1 MGLVAVIYCIPK
13 YKIKSMARFLKDRSK
28 AKGMVPGS
36 LVLLGRR
43 KMEKPIIQMMRYDT
57 ADLLEESF
65 DSFIEANEKC
75 QQGKVNWINIYGLHD
90 LDMIKQLGEEFKFPS
105 LLLEDILNTDQS
117 PKYENGETYDAFIMK
132 ILYQEENSNRI
143 HAEQITLVL
152 GEDYVLTLQEREGDV
167 FNVVRERIR
176 KNKGRVRSRGNDY
189 LAYALMDALVDNYS
203 ILIENIG
210 RQVEDMEDRLFKNMD
225 SKIVEEI
232 YQFKTELNYIRKAVR
247 PMREF
252 IASLLRT
259 EDTFFQEKSIA
270 FLRDLNDLI
279 IQCSEAVE
287 MYNNM
292 TSDQLNIYNSNMS
305 NRMNEVMKTLT
316 IFASIFIP
324 LTFIAGIY
332 GMNFEYIP
340 ELKLKYGYLVFWVVI
355 LILAGGLLIYFRR
368 KKWL

>member
-1 MGLVAVIYCIPK
+1 
-13 YKIKSMARFLKDRSK
+13 MARFLKDRSK

-36 LVLLGRR
+36 LVLIGRQ
-43 KMEKPIIQMMRYDT
+43 KMDNPIVQLIRYNKD
-57 ADLLEESF
+57 DLLEETVDSF
-65 DSFIEANEKC
+65 DVVKEKC
-75 QQGKVNWINIYGLHD
+75 QPQQVNWINIYGLHD
-90 LDMIKQLGEEFKFPS
+90 LETIKQIGEEFKLPS

-117 PKYENGETYDAFIMK
+117 PKYENGESYDAFIIK
-132 ILYQEENSNRI
+132 ILHPEEGSKRI

-152 GEDYVLTLQEREGDV
+152 GENYVLTLQERKGDV
-167 FNVVRERIR
+167 FEVVRERIR
-176 KNKGRVRSRGNDY
+176 KSKGRVRTRGNDY

-203 ILIENIG
+203 ILIEDIG
-210 RQVEDMEDRLFKNMD
+210 RQVEDIEERLFKQMD

-252 IASLLRT
+252 MASLLRT
-259 EDTFFQEKSIA
+259 EDTFFQEKNIA
-270 FLRDLNDLI
+270 YLKDLNDMV
-279 IQCSEAVE
+279 IQCTEAVE
-287 MYNNM
+287 MYNSM

-332 GMNFEYIP
+332 GMNFEYMP
-340 ELKLKYGYLVFWVVI
+340 ELKLKYSYLVFWVMI
-355 LILAGGLLIYFRR
+355 LILGGGLMIYFKR

>member
-1 MGLVAVIYCIPK
+1 
-13 YKIKSMARFLKDRSK
+13 MARFLKDRSK

-36 LVLLGRR
+36 LVLIGRQ
-43 KMEKPIIQMMRYDT
+43 KMDTPIFQLIRYNKS
-57 ADLLEESF
+57 DLLQETFESF
-65 DSFIEANEKC
+65 TEVQKFI
-75 QQGKVNWINIYGLHD
+75 QPRQVNWINIYGLHD
-90 LDMIKQLGEEFKFPS
+90 LDLIKQLGEAFNLPS
-105 LLLEDILNTDQS
+105 LLLEDILNTDQP
-117 PKYENGETYDAFIMK
+117 PKYENGETFDAFIMK
-132 ILYQEENSNRI
+132 ILHKEEGSNRI

-152 GEDYVLTLQEREGDV
+152 GENYVLTLQERKGDV
-167 FNVVRERIR
+167 FEMVRERIR
-176 KNKGRVRSRGNDY
+176 KNKGRVRLCENDY

-210 RQVEDMEDRLFKNMD
+210 RQVEEIEDRLFRNMD
-225 SKIVEEI
+225 AKIVEEI

-252 IASLLRT
+252 IGILMRT
-259 EDTFFQEKSIA
+259 EDSFFQEKNSA
-270 FLRDLNDLI
+270 FLKDLNDLI
-279 IQCSEAVE
+279 SQCTEAVE
-287 MYNNM
+287 TYNSM

-305 NRMNEVMKTLT
+305 NKMNDVMKTLT

-340 ELKLKYGYLVFWVVI
+340 ELKFKYGYLLFWVIIFI
-355 LILAGGLLIYFRR
+355 LGGGLLIYFKR

>member
-1 MGLVAVIYCIPK
+1 
-13 YKIKSMARFLKDRSK
+13 MARFLKDRSK

-36 LVLLGRR
+36 LVLIGRQ
-43 KMEKPIIQMMRYDT
+43 KMDKPIIQLIQFNKN
-57 ADLLEESF
+57 DLLEETFETFSDVKKKF
-65 DSFIEANEKC
+65 QPEL
-75 QQGKVNWINIYGLHD
+75 VNWINIYGLHD
-90 LDMIKQLGEEFKFPS
+90 LEMIKQLGEEFKFPS

-132 ILYQEENSNRI
+132 ILSQEEGSKRI

-152 GEDYVLTLQEREGDV
+152 GENYVLTLQERKGDV
-167 FNVVRERIR
+167 FDVVRERIR
-176 KNKGRVRSRGNDY
+176 KCKGRVRSSGNDY

-232 YQFKTELNYIRKAVR
+232 YQFKTELNYIRRAVR

-259 EDTFFQEKSIA
+259 EDTFFQEKNIA
-270 FLRDLNDLI
+270 FLKDLNDLI
-279 IQCSEAVE
+279 IQCTEAVE
-287 MYNNM
+287 MYNSM

-332 GMNFEYIP
+332 GMNFDYIP
-340 ELKLKYGYLVFWVVI
+340 ELKFKYGYLVFWVVI
-355 LILAGGLLIYFRR
+355 LLLGGGLLIYFRR

>member
-1 MGLVAVIYCIPK
+1 
-13 YKIKSMARFLKDRSK
+13 MARFLKDRSK

-36 LVLLGRR
+36 LVLIGRQ
-43 KMEKPIIQMMRYDT
+43 KMDKPIFQMIRYNQSE
-57 ADLLEESF
+57 LLEETFESF
-65 DSFIEANEKC
+65 ADVQKVY
-75 QQGKVNWINIYGLHD
+75 QPDRVNWINIYGLHD
-90 LDMIKQLGEEFKFPS
+90 LDMIKQLGEEFNLPG

-117 PKYENGETYDAFIMK
+117 PKYENGESYDAFIMK
-132 ILYQEENSNRI
+132 ILHQEEGSKRI

-152 GEDYVLTLQEREGDV
+152 GEKYVLTLQERKGDV
-167 FNVVRERIR
+167 FDVVRERIR
-176 KNKGRVRSRGNDY
+176 KNKGRVRLCENDY

-210 RQVEDMEDRLFKNMD
+210 RQVEDMEERLFRNMD

-232 YQFKTELNYIRKAVR
+232 YQFRTELNYIRKAVR

-252 IASLLRT
+252 INTLLRT
-259 EDTFFQEKSIA
+259 EDTFFQEKNTA
-270 FLRDLNDLI
+270 FLKDLNDLI
-279 IQCSEAVE
+279 SQCSEAVE
-287 MYNNM
+287 MYNSM

-305 NRMNEVMKTLT
+305 NKMNEVMKTLT

-340 ELKLKYGYLVFWVVI
+340 ELKFKYGYLVFWVII
-355 LILAGGLLIYFRR
+355 LILGGGLLIYFRR
-368 KKWL
+368 KKWM

>member
-1 MGLVAVIYCIPK
+1 
-13 YKIKSMARFLKDRSK
+13 MARFLKDRSN

-36 LVLLGRR
+36 LVLIGRQ
-43 KMEKPIIQMMRYDT
+43 KMDKPIVQLIRYNEV
-57 ADLLEESF
+57 DLLEETVGSF
-65 DSFIEANEKC
+65 DEVKEKL
-75 QQGKVNWINIYGLHD
+75 QAEQVNWINIYGLHD
-90 LDMIKQLGEEFKFPS
+90 LETIKQLGVEFKLPS
-105 LLLEDILNTDQS
+105 LLLEDMLNTDQS
-117 PKYENGETYDAFIMK
+117 PKYENGESYDAFIMK
-132 ILYQEENSNRI
+132 ILHPEEGSKRI

-152 GEDYVLTLQEREGDV
+152 GENYVLTLQERKADV
-167 FNVVRERIR
+167 FEVVRERIR
-176 KNKGRVRSRGNDY
+176 KSKGRIRARGNDY
-189 LAYALMDALVDNYS
+189 LAYALTDALVDNYS

-210 RQVEDMEDRLFKNMD
+210 RQVEDIEERLFKQMD
-225 SKIVEEI
+225 SKLVEEI

-252 IASLLRT
+252 MTSLLRT
-259 EDTFFQEKSIA
+259 EDTFFQKKNIA
-270 FLRDLNDLI
+270 YLKDLNDLLV
-279 IQCSEAVE
+279 QCTEAVE

-340 ELKLKYGYLVFWVVI
+340 ELKFKYGYLVFWIII
-355 LILAGGLLIYFRR
+355 LMLGGGLLIYFRR
-368 KKWL
+368 KNWL

>member
-1 MGLVAVIYCIPK
+1 
-13 YKIKSMARFLKDRSK
+13 MARFLKDRSK

-36 LVLLGRR
+36 LVLIGRQ
-43 KMEKPIIQMMRYDT
+43 KMDKPIFQIMRFNKDE
-57 ADLLEESF
+57 LLEETF
-65 DSFIEANEKC
+65 ETFAEI
-75 QQGKVNWINIYGLHD
+75 QQVYQPDRVNWINVYGLHD
-90 LDMIKQLGEEFKFPS
+90 LDMIKQLGVEYKFPS

-117 PKYENGETYDAFIMK
+117 PKYENGESYDAFIMK
-132 ILYQEENSNRI
+132 ILHQEEGSKRI

-152 GEDYVLTLQEREGDV
+152 GENYVLTLQERTGDV
-167 FNVVRERIR
+167 FDVVRERIR
-176 KNKGRVRSRGNDY
+176 KNKGRVRVSGNDY

-225 SKIVEEI
+225 AKIVEEI

-252 IASLLRT
+252 ITNLLRT
-259 EDTFFQEKSIA
+259 EDTFFQEKNIA
-270 FLRDLNDLI
+270 FLKDLNDLI
-279 IQCSEAVE
+279 VQCTEAVE
-287 MYNNM
+287 MYNSM

-305 NRMNEVMKTLT
+305 NKMNEVMKTLT

-340 ELKLKYGYLVFWVVI
+340 ELKFKYGYLVFWIII
-355 LILAGGLLIYFRR
+355 LILAGGLLVYFKR

>member
-1 MGLVAVIYCIPK
+1 
-13 YKIKSMARFLKDRSK
+13 MARFLKDRSK

-36 LVLLGRR
+36 LVFIGRQ
-43 KMEKPIIQMMRYDT
+43 KMDKPIFQMIGYDQSE
-57 ADLLEESF
+57 LLEETYESF
-65 DSFIEANEKC
+65 AAI
-75 QQGKVNWINIYGLHD
+75 QQVFQPDRVNWINIYGLHD
-90 LDMIKQLGEEFKFPS
+90 LDMIKQLGEAFKLPG
-105 LLLEDILNTDQS
+105 LLLEDMLNTDQS
-117 PKYENGETYDAFIMK
+117 PKYENGDTYDAFIMK
-132 ILYQEENSNRI
+132 ILHQEEGSKRT

-152 GEDYVLTLQEREGDV
+152 GENYVLTLQERKGDV
-167 FNVVRERIR
+167 FEVVRERIR
-176 KNKGRVRSRGNDY
+176 KNKGRVRLSENDY

-210 RQVEDMEDRLFKNMD
+210 RQVEDMEERLFRNMD
-225 SKIVEEI
+225 AKIVEEI

-252 IASLLRT
+252 INTLLRT
-259 EDTFFQEKSIA
+259 EDTFFQEKNND
-270 FLRDLNDLI
+270 FLKDLNDLI
-279 IQCSEAVE
+279 AQCAEAVE

-340 ELKLKYGYLVFWVVI
+340 ELKFKYGYLVFWIII
-355 LILAGGLLIYFRR
+355 LILGGGLLIYFKR

>member
-1 MGLVAVIYCIPK
+1 
-13 YKIKSMARFLKDRSK
+13 MARFLKDRSK

-36 LVLLGRR
+36 LVLIGRQ
-43 KMEKPIIQMMRYDT
+43 KMDKPIFQIMRFNKDE
-57 ADLLEESF
+57 LLEETF
-65 DSFIEANEKC
+65 ETFAEI
-75 QQGKVNWINIYGLHD
+75 QQVYQPDQVNWINVYGLHD
-90 LDMIKQLGEEFKFPS
+90 LDMIKQLGVEYKFPS

-117 PKYENGETYDAFIMK
+117 PKYENGESYDAFIMK
-132 ILYQEENSNRI
+132 ILHQEEGSKRI

-152 GEDYVLTLQEREGDV
+152 GENYVLTLQERTGDV
-167 FNVVRERIR
+167 FDVVRERIR
-176 KNKGRVRSRGNDY
+176 KNKGRVRVSGNDY

-225 SKIVEEI
+225 AKIVEEI

-252 IASLLRT
+252 ITNLLRT
-259 EDTFFQEKSIA
+259 EDTFFQEKNIA
-270 FLRDLNDLI
+270 FLKDLNDLI
-279 IQCSEAVE
+279 VQCTEAVE
-287 MYNNM
+287 MYNSM

-305 NRMNEVMKTLT
+305 NKMNEVMKTLT

-340 ELKLKYGYLVFWVVI
+340 ELKFKYGYLVFWIII
-355 LILAGGLLIYFRR
+355 LILAGGLLVYFKR